1 MTMLHACAG
10 WRNVTAR
17 LDKIP
22 HDIIALAARLGTAG
36 VFWQSARTKVDGF
49 RITDSAFFLFREEYA
64 LPLIPPDVAAVLATT
79 AEHVFS
85 ILLVIGLASRLS
97 ATALLA
103 MTLVIEIFV
112 YPLAWPTHL
121 VWATCFLYLIGRG
134 PGAWSLDAVIARRC
148 LERREKKSNTVGT
161 KPA

>member
-1 MTMLHACAG
+1 MTMLDIC
-10 WRNVTAR
+10 AR
-17 LDKIP
+17 LHRVTTRLDRIP
-22 HDIIALAARLGTAG
+22 HDAIALAARIGTAG

-49 RITDSAFFLFREEYA
+49 RITDSAFLLFREEYA
-64 LPLIPPDVAAVLATT
+64 LPLIPPDIAAVLATT

-97 ATALLA
+97 AASLLA

-148 LERREKKSNTVGT
+148 R
-161 KPA
+161 PANAGLG